1 MNTDMKR
8 LIPAVLLMFSAT
20 MGSFA
25 TTIFTIEDLGST
37 GGSRM
42 TATAINSAGEVI
54 GHGTNPAGDW
64 TPFSTFAAV
73 PLPNGAD
80 GAMLYAINGNAHLV
94 GNVHVQ
100 GSSQATLWVNGTA
113 QVLGGLGGSDSYAT
127 GINAH
132 GQISGMA
139 TTAAGAGHAVI
150 YTSSSIHDVALPGSH
165 WSSANAINTHGA
177 IAGSAMNG
185 NLVYQ
190 AYTWSEANGYT
201 TLGTLGGLNS
211 YAKAINDQG
220 VVAGH
225 SQDASGYLHAFVWDG
240 TSMIDLGT
248 LGGTSS
254 FAYGINTSNQVVGY
268 SFASD
273 GSTRAF
279 LHMGGVLLDLNSMV
293 ANLGNWVLT
302 EAYAI
307 NDAGQITGTGVLDGV
322 ERAFRL
328 TPLGVSLAA
337 QVAVPEPGTIWLG
350 SVAFVVIAGM
360 AARRRRA

>member
-8 LIPAVLLMFSAT
+8 IFPAVLLLLSAA

-25 TTIFTIEDLGST
+25 TTIFAIEDLGST
-37 GGSRM
+37 GGNRT
-42 TATAINSAGEVI
+42 TATAINSSGQAI
-54 GHGTNPAGDW
+54 GHGTNLTGDW
-64 TPFSTFAAV
+64 QPFSTFAPV
-73 PLPNGAD
+73 LLPEGAD
-80 GAMLYAINGNAHLV
+80 GAMLYGINGNSQLV

-100 GSSQATLWVNGTA
+100 GSSQATLWANGTA

-139 TTAAGAGHAVI
+139 TTAAGAGRAVI
-150 YTSSSIHDVALPGSH
+150 YTASNIQEVSLPGAD
-165 WSSANAINTHGA
+165 WSSANAINTNGA

-185 NLVYQ
+185 SLLYQ
-190 AYTWSEANGYT
+190 AYTWSAANGYT
-201 TLGTLGGLNS
+201 SLGTLGGLNS

-220 VVAGH
+220 LIVGH

-240 TSMIDLGT
+240 ISMTDLGT

-254 FAYGINTSNQVVGY
+254 FAYGINSSNQVVGY

-279 LHMGGVLLDLNSMV
+279 VHMDGVLFDLNSMV
-293 ANLGNWVLT
+293 VNLGDWALT

-328 TPLGVSLAA
+328 TPLGVSTAA
-337 QVAVPEPGTIWLG
+337 QTAVPEPGTIWLG
-350 SVAFVVIAGM
+350 GVSLAAIAGI
-360 AARRRRA
+360 ALRRRQS